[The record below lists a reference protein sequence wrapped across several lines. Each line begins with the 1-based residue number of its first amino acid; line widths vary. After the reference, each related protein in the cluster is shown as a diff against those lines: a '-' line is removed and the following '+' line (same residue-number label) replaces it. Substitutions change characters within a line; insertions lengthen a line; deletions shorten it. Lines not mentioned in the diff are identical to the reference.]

1 MAAGWH
7 THPVFSIPLTLMFV
21 HHDHFTQVCE
31 KLYISQASVSWEWS
45 VNGISE
51 LQISLA
57 SRTSF
62 NVSIYICKNVFLIK
76 IRKWKAAWEQNL
88 PTGFLWQLTRSDEVW
103 NWPTFK
109 KPPKLQKR
117 KWNSEIWSECKLR
130 KVLVIDEFVLDVWLF
145 DPFLTCV
152 MAHCGYHVEGVP
164 CVCWLHVKI

>member
-1 MAAGWH
+1 MKKWLGSIKLYKRH
-7 THPVFSIPLTLMFV
+7 IYKDRRPVFSIPLTLMFV

-76 IRKWKAAWEQNL
+76 IRK
-88 PTGFLWQLTRSDEVW
+88 
-103 NWPTFK
+103 
-109 KPPKLQKR
+109 
-117 KWNSEIWSECKLR
+117 
-130 KVLVIDEFVLDVWLF
+130 
-145 DPFLTCV
+145 
-152 MAHCGYHVEGVP
+152 
-164 CVCWLHVKI
+164 